1 MEIFAFYNV
10 ENLFLP
16 DSKPSHK
23 SEKTHSGLFNWDL
36 RKYQYKLNKIA
47 HVFRLIEEQHQ
58 QLPFMMGLAEIS
70 GEHVLKDLIQTEPL
84 QGKYAILHYKS
95 LDERNVDVALLYDH
109 SKIKILDSEPITFF
123 FEESGLEEKY
133 YDTTRDIL
141 FAKVKFE
148 EEIIN
153 VFVLHLPSKRQKD
166 VNKPKRSYILQELK
180 NRISK
185 IQENSDEKVIVCG
198 DFNENPDDEVL
209 QILSDKTLDKQA
221 LENPFTELFFRNK
234 YSTFHYK
241 SGLLF
246 DQILLSENFFNQ
258 EDKLQFE
265 MAEVFN
271 HHQLTVKS
279 KALSGRPFRTF
290 AGTRYLGGYSDH
302 FPVLI
307 KLKTGHIN

>member
-16 DSKPSHK
+16 DSNPVHK
-23 SEKTHSGLFNWDL
+23 SEKTKSGLLNWDF

-47 HVFRLIEEQHQ
+47 HAFRLIEEQHQ
-58 QLPFMMGLAEIS
+58 QLPFMIGLAEIS

-84 QGKYAILHYKS
+84 QGKYGILHYKS
-95 LDERNVDVALLYDH
+95 LDERNVDVALLYDR
-109 SKIKILDSEPITFF
+109 SKIEVLESEPITFF
-123 FEESGLEEKY
+123 FEESGLDEKY

-141 FAKVKFE
+141 FARVKFE

-153 VFVLHLPSKRQKD
+153 VFVLHLPSKREKD

-185 IQENSDEKVIVCG
+185 IQENQNEKVIVCG

-209 QILSDKTLDKQA
+209 QILSDKNLQENA
-221 LENPFTELFFRNK
+221 LTNPFEDLFLKRK

-241 SGLLF
+241 DGLLF
-246 DQILLSENFFNQ
+246 DQILLSGNFLNQ
-258 EDKLQFE
+258 KSQLQFE

-279 KALSGRPFRTF
+279 RTLSGRPFRTF

-307 KLKTGHIN
+307 KLKN